1 MRFSESLMTM
11 DLRSVPIRTLSLANS
26 KSAMETFSLSSRA
39 ARSTASLT
47 RFSMSAPEKP
57 GVPRARMA
65 KSTSSPMGVL
75 RVCTCRIISRPL
87 MSGRG
92 TTTCRS
98 NRPGRSRAGSR
109 TSGRFVAE
117 TRMTP
122 SLDSNPSISTR
133 SWLSVCSRSS
143 WPPPRPAPR
152 WRPTASISSMKM
164 MQGACFFPWSKRS
177 RTREAPTP
185 TNISTKSEPLM
196 LRKGTSASPA
206 MALASRVFPV
216 PGEPTRSRPLG
227 IRPPR
232 RVNFLGSFRKEI
244 TSVSSSFASSMPAT
258 SAKVTFFVLSVTR
271 RARLLPKAMAFPPP
285 LCIWRMKKIHTPMS
299 RIMGNQE
306 IRIVMYQG
314 ESSTG
319 LAAIWI
325 PFAWS
330 RGIRLSSFGANV
342 LKVVLPSLY
351 LPVMLSPWTVTSETL
366 PASTWAMK
374 RL

>member
-1 MRFSESLMTM
+1 
-11 DLRSVPIRTLSLANS
+11 
-26 KSAMETFSLSSRA
+26 
-39 ARSTASLT
+39 
-47 RFSMSAPEKP
+47 
-57 GVPRARMA
+57 
-65 KSTSSPMGVL
+65 
-75 RVCTCRIISRPL
+75 
-87 MSGRG
+87 
-92 TTTCRS
+92 
-98 NRPGRSRAGSR
+98 
-109 TSGRFVAE
+109 
-117 TRMTP
+117 
-122 SLDSNPSISTR
+122 
-133 SWLSVCSRSS
+133 
-143 WPPPRPAPR
+143 
-152 WRPTASISSMKM
+152 
-164 MQGACFFPWSKRS
+164 
-177 RTREAPTP
+177 
-185 TNISTKSEPLM
+185 M

-216 PGEPTRSRPLG
+216 PGDPTSSSPLG
-227 IRPPR
+227 ILPPR

-285 LCIWRMKKIHTPMS
+285 LCIWRMKKIHTPMR

-330 RGIRLSSFGANV
+330 RGIRSV
-342 LKVVLPSLY
+342 LRRERLEGRLAVLV

-366 PASTWAMK
+366 PDSTWAMN